1 MTPSFLRETEE
12 TDRLLALSD
21 GVIAIA
27 ITLLVLEITVP
38 EIPPGVSAETL
49 RTLVAEQWNEFVG
62 YVLSFLVI
70 GLYWTLHRRIFVFIE
85 AHDRGILW
93 LNLLFLLFVAFV
105 PYGTSVFSTYPT
117 RLGVSVLAAV
127 LALTGLSLALLWMYA
142 SRNRLLQE
150 GLTSR
155 VVTIQATRYLVSPL
169 VFLLSIVVAAFDST
183 VAVLTW
189 GLLLPINAI
198 LNSRLVES
206 LEAGTELP
214 ERD

>member
-1 MTPSFLRETEE
+1 MSLPFRRESEE

-38 EIPPGVSAETL
+38 ELPPGAPSPVVQERVL
-49 RTLVAEQWNEFVG
+49 EQWDEYFG

-70 GLYWTLHRRIFVFIE
+70 GLYWTLHRRVFVHIE
-85 AHDRGILW
+85 RHDRGVLW

-105 PYGTSVFSTYPT
+105 PYGTSVFSTYPD
-117 RLGVSVLAAV
+117 RFGVSFIAAV
-127 LALTGLSLALLWMYA
+127 LALTGVSLALLWIYA
-142 SRNRLLQE
+142 SRRQLLAE

-155 VVTIQATRYLVSPL
+155 VVGIQAARFLASPL
-169 VFLLSIVVAAFDST
+169 VFTASIVVATFDP
-183 VAVLTW
+183 TW
-189 GLLLPINAI
+189 AMFTWLLLVPINGA

-206 LEAGTELP
+206 LEAELS
-214 ERD
+214 DAAS